1 MAAGGVARCLSPL
14 SGRRAPSWPPC
25 RRRSPLEHLLP
36 ISFLEKGVGGESKEG
51 RAIGKGS
58 ECEGLSDLA
67 EVLRSSEQSHGR
79 ARLWQTELPLARRL
93 AQGGGRAPPRSQPC
107 LSTAVA
113 RLGPAGKRLDG
124 KKTRVRTM
132 AVAMTMA
139 MVTAPFKIVLSQA
152 GFWKRLGPSA
162 TPQSR
167 HGQYPHFADEETE
180 VT

>member
-14 SGRRAPSWPPC
+14 SGRRAPSWPPR

-58 ECEGLSDLA
+58 ECEGLGDLA

-124 KKTRVRTM
+124 KKTRVRTT

-152 GFWKRLGPSA
+152 GFWKRLRPSA

-167 HGQYPHFADEETE
+167 HG
-180 VT
+180 